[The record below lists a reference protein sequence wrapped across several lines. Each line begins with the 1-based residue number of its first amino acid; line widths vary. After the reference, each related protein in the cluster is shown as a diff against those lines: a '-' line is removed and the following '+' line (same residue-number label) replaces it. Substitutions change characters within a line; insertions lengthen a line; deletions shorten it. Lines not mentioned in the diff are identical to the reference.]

1 MKGLLKGFQWP
12 FRLSKSVKY
21 SQSYGP
27 NEVYDNI
34 VHYCLEYSWTVSHTK
49 EYYQELEQS
58 VVGIEYSLPFISGLN
73 IYVVEVP
80 VDIKLGE
87 VLGSVEL
94 QDKFR
99 DQGKRVLVF
108 DHHSIK
114 RAIVLD

>member
-1 MKGLLKGFQWP
+1 LKGLLKGFQWL

-21 SQSYGP
+21 SRSYGP